1 MFLGAPRYLLRCQG
15 NQVCFS
21 HESSHHWGW
30 SWDSNVRSCSSS
42 SAICYSSSQRCVWN
56 KRFCALT
63 VDRELG
69 GSDLQCFH
77 DVTSMD
83 HHPCCGS
90 RVIYGNM
97 ESRGI
102 CLAQNSTCEL
112 WTATFFLYL
121 LLPHTVYVTHDMH
134 SMLTVLENMCCFL
147 LPLGFIR
154 CEGGYPS
161 SSSSRRRSPEARLC
175 GVVQS

>member
-1 MFLGAPRYLLRCQG
+1 MPG
-15 NQVCFS
+15 NRVCFS

-69 GSDLQCFH
+69 GLDLQCFH
-77 DVTSMD
+77 DLTSID

-90 RVIYGNM
+90 MVIWSQE
-97 ESRGI
+97 ESAS
-102 CLAQNSTCEL
+102 LKTPHVNFEL
-112 WTATFFLYL
+112 QLSFFIFRYL
-121 LLPHTVYVTHDMH
+121 ILCMWYMIYTVCSQY
-134 SMLTVLENMCCFL
+134 SKNMCCFL